1 MDTASSSL
9 GSLGAKESVK
19 NVNNILA
26 SLFPGT
32 SAKPAYSLALQQ
44 QEPVLGAA
52 GQDNGLPSSPS
63 SWRPTLSPTPKG
75 KPSTDFCGGDYRI
88 VSLSRYG
95 APQGMLGTKS
105 KRNLWA
111 CSLPSSNPNPEHQR
125 GEDRYF
131 LTFPEVSSELAAKL

>member
-19 NVNNILA
+19 DVNNILA

-32 SAKPAYSLALQQ
+32 SATGPCT
-44 QEPVLGAA
+44 PVLGAA
-52 GQDNGLPSSPS
+52 GEDNGLPSSPS
-63 SWRPTLSPTPKG
+63 SWRPTLSPAPKG
-75 KPSTDFCGGDYRI
+75 KPSTDFCGGDYCI

-111 CSLPSSNPNPEHQR
+111 CSLPSSNSNPEHQTEKMER
-125 GEDRYF
+125 
-131 LTFPEVSSELAAKL
+131 